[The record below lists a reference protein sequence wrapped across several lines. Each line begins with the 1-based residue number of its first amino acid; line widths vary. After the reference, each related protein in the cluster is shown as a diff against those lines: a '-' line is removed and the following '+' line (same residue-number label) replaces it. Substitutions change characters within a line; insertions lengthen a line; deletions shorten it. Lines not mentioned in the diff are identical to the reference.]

1 MNELLSLKAKLAIG
15 VGVVAVA
22 IGGYFAMSHDLKR
35 GDNRVATLIA
45 QVPLAMW
52 SATALDANGKEL
64 AETHV
69 CADPLVRQGFELPL
83 PKVNGS
89 ACLMVEQPV
98 VREGRFDGRC
108 KVGALTLVVNSS
120 RTGDPASDF
129 TVRMRTQALAMQD
142 PGVLQIIRYR
152 KLGPCPAGWHAGQ
165 AVNPGTGKTYD
176 ALDTRM

>member
-1 MNELLSLKAKLAIG
+1 MGELLTLKKKIVIG
-15 VGVVAVA
+15 VGVVVA
-22 IGGYFAMSHDLKR
+22 MTGAYLAMGHDLNRKS
-35 GDNRVATLIA
+35 GRVATMIA
-45 QVPLAMW
+45 EAPLAMW
-52 SATALDANGKEL
+52 SATALDANGKAL
-64 AETHV
+64 AETQV

-98 VREGRFDGRC
+98 LREGRFDGRC

-129 TVRMRTQALAMQD
+129 TVRMRAQALAMQD
-142 PGVLQIIRYR
+142 PGVLQIVRYR